1 MSIVPDLTS
10 RHWGPEYFFLWK
22 TATVHI
28 QASVA
33 ISGPAATPNPPDPS
47 SWGFG
52 EGQEVVQELSLP
64 ARSTCTHPDHC
75 HRQDSVVP
83 SQDFTGG
90 SSCPWELLE
99 GGIELVSALP
109 VHSHMSQSVG
119 SGPCSWEKGAI
130 K

>member
-28 QASVA
+28 QAFVA
-33 ISGPAATPNPPDPS
+33 ISGPAATPNTPDPS

-75 HRQDSVVP
+75 HRQENVVP
-83 SQDFTGG
+83 TQDFTGG
-90 SSCPWELLE
+90 S
-99 GGIELVSALP
+99 
-109 VHSHMSQSVG
+109 
-119 SGPCSWEKGAI
+119 
-130 K
+130 